1 MLAEEADLREAVE
14 QVAWVALSEK
24 VPAAMVRA
32 AVVMAVLRVLQVR
45 QAIRAPAVAADKRGK
60 RLPEHYDAAMN
71 PARGKSKLLG
81 FTVGPGKLAWNPLC
95 PYAYEISFIC
105 PWNFENVPSGS
116 VILVMI
122 VLFL

>member
-1 MLAEEADLREAVE
+1 MLILWRSPKRVVSAPGGHISQAELDDTAGERGLHVRLQFHLRN
-14 QVAWVALSEK
+14 
-24 VPAAMVRA
+24 
-32 AVVMAVLRVLQVR
+32 VLQLRLGVG
-45 QAIRAPAVAADKRGK
+45 GK
-60 RLPEHYDAAMN
+60 RTNASLPEHYDAAMN

-95 PYAYEISFIC
+95 PYAYEISFSC